1 MDYHQECRDTCIN
14 MNESLNIMSP
24 PPKKKIKGSE
34 NITVQH
40 DLYKDLI

>member
-24 PPKKKIKGSE
+24 PQKKIKGSE